1 MTETH
6 LPYNTSGD
14 PESTDTVILAGA
26 LRPDLVFII
35 IFPKK
40 IILGPKNGLSFLGPF
55 IIERRPSRFSLMC
68 AENQVLKSNIG
79 KFTCTVILRHKSS
92 FLALPPVLRVLNLV

>member
-1 MTETH
+1 MTETD

-40 IILGPKNGLSFLGPF
+40 LSLGPKNGLSFLGPF
-55 IIERRPSRFSLMC
+55 IIERRPSRFSSMC
-68 AENQVLKSNIG
+68 AENQVLKLNIG
-79 KFTCTVILRHKSS
+79 KVTVILRHKSS